1 MKRDWLPK
9 LPAEQLV
16 MACGLGAIHDHLQD
30 LFHRGGDELLARCK
44 EHRWLRPRDRVMDL
58 DCRAGRLAQALL
70 DEPIASYDG
79 LYWDRTALEWCTSE
93 ISRRDRRFRFHWF
106 DLVLATRNGEVPD
119 FADES
124 FDFVMLDSVLMRT
137 DFETSSTYLRVLS
150 RMVAPGGRIVANVYY
165 AIGKAYT
172 LPGLSFFNQREF
184 LAHVKAL
191 GLDYSQPDGPYTDRI
206 ENWVVLTK
214 RG

>member
-16 MACGLGAIHDHLQD
+16 MACGLGSIHEHLQE

-44 EHRWLRPRDRVMDL
+44 EHGWLHPDDRVLDL
-58 DCRAGRLAQALL
+58 DCRAGRLAHALL
-70 DEPIASYDG
+70 DEPITSYDG
-79 LYWDRTALEWCTSE
+79 LYWDRIALDWCTTE

-106 DLVLATRNGEVPD
+106 DLALAARTGAVPD

-124 FDFVMLDSVLMRT
+124 FDFVMLDSILTRT
-137 DFETSSTYLRVLS
+137 DFETTRGYLRVLA
-150 RMVAPGGRIVANVYY
+150 RMMAPGGRMIADVYY

-184 LAHVKAL
+184 LALVDSV
-191 GLDYSQPDGPYTDRI
+191 GLAHEQPDGPYTDRVA
-206 ENWVVLTK
+206 NWLVLTK